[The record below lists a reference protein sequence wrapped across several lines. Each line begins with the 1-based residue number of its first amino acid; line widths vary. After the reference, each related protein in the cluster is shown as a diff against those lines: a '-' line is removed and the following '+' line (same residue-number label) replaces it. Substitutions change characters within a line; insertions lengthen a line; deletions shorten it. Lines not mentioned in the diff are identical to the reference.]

1 MKQSNTISLSKFVK
15 RYGVAF
21 FILLS
26 TITVAQ
32 TRGTVTVIKDA
43 GIDSVLTRRLTLS
56 KQGNSTNSTSVTANG
71 YRVQFFVSSNRNE
84 AYNAQAKFND
94 MYPGYKT
101 YIIYSEP
108 NFKVRAGDFRTRLEA
123 TRLMQQ
129 LRGQF
134 TSLFIIGEKINLPKT
149 GNDD

>member
-1 MKQSNTISLSKFVK
+1 MKKSNTISLTKFVK
-15 RYGVAF
+15 RCGVAF
-21 FILLS
+21 FVLLS
-26 TITVAQ
+26 TLSMAQ

-43 GIDSVLTRRLTLS
+43 GIDSVLARRLTPG
-56 KQGNSTNSTSVTANG
+56 KPGGNISATGNG

-84 AYNAQAKFND
+84 AYAAQAKFNAQ
-94 MYPGYKT
+94 YPGYKT
-101 YIIYSEP
+101 YLIYSEP

-134 TSLFIIGEKINLPKT
+134 TSLFIIAEKINLPKT